1 MNDLTEIRS
10 QIDLLDEQILQLFEQ
25 RMELCDQVA
34 QFKIQNGRKVL
45 DSKRE
50 AEKPSTL
57 KAMAHNTFNK
67 HGVEELFRQIMAMS
81 RKLQYQRLAME
92 GVTGRLPFVCVDEI
106 ERNNVR
112 VVFQGVEGA
121 YSQAAMEQFFGQ
133 DVRSFHVESWRDA
146 MEAISEGTADYAVLP
161 IENST
166 AGIVSDIYDLLV
178 EFDNYIVG
186 EQVIRIE
193 HALLGTKDA
202 AIDQIKTVYS
212 HPQGLMQSAEF
223 LHTHP
228 EWALKELENTAV
240 AAKKVLEDADPS
252 QAAIAG
258 KQNAQI
264 YGLKVLKCPVNQ
276 NTQNFTRFIVVTN
289 QKLYCRNARK
299 VSICFELPHE
309 SGSLYNILSHFIYNG
324 LNMSKIESRPI
335 PDRNWEYRFFVDFV
349 GNLADDGVK
358 NAVRGIAE
366 EALNLRILGNY

>member
-10 QIDLLDEQILQLFEQ
+10 QIDLLDEQMLQLFEQ

-50 AEKPSTL
+50 AEKISKL
-57 KAMAHNTFNK
+57 KAMAHNSFNK

>member
-10 QIDLLDEQILQLFEQ
+10 QIDLLDEQMLQLFEQ

-50 AEKPSTL
+50 AEKISKL
-57 KAMAHNTFNK
+57 KAMAHNSFNK

-240 AAKKVLEDADPS
+240 AAKKVLEDADPT

-258 KQNAQI
+258 KQNAHI

>member
-1 MNDLTEIRS
+1 M
-10 QIDLLDEQILQLFEQ
+10 
-25 RMELCDQVA
+25 
-34 QFKIQNGRKVL
+34 
-45 DSKRE
+45 
-50 AEKPSTL
+50 
-57 KAMAHNTFNK
+57 
-67 HGVEELFRQIMAMS
+67 
-81 RKLQYQRLAME
+81 
-92 GVTGRLPFVCVDEI
+92 
-106 ERNNVR
+106 
-112 VVFQGVEGA
+112 
-121 YSQAAMEQFFGQ
+121 
-133 DVRSFHVESWRDA
+133 
-146 MEAISEGTADYAVLP
+146 
-161 IENST
+161 
-166 AGIVSDIYDLLV
+166 
-178 EFDNYIVG
+178 
-186 EQVIRIE
+186 
-193 HALLGTKDA
+193 
-202 AIDQIKTVYS
+202 
-212 HPQGLMQSAEF
+212 
-223 LHTHP
+223 
-228 EWALKELENTAV
+228 
-240 AAKKVLEDADPS
+240 EDADPS

>member
-50 AEKPSTL
+50 AEKISKL

>member
-50 AEKPSTL
+50 AEKISKL

-240 AAKKVLEDADPS
+240 AAKKVLEDADPT

>member
-50 AEKPSTL
+50 AEKISKL

-92 GVTGRLPFVCVDEI
+92 GVTGRLPFVGVDEI

>member
-10 QIDLLDEQILQLFEQ
+10 QIDLLDEQMLQLFEQ

-50 AEKPSTL
+50 AEKISKL
-57 KAMAHNTFNK
+57 KAMAHNSFNK

-240 AAKKVLEDADPS
+240 AAKKVLEDADPT

>member
-10 QIDLLDEQILQLFEQ
+10 QIDLLDEQMLQLFEQ

-50 AEKPSTL
+50 AEKISKL

-240 AAKKVLEDADPS
+240 AAKKVLEDADPT